1 LSCFDRLSFDSS
13 VSFELNFVYFHPCVA
28 FPSSGSGLIED
39 EKFDF
44 DIPVSP
50 NDCGER

>member
-1 LSCFDRLSFDSS
+1 MRDFDNSVNFKLNVVYVFSF
-13 VSFELNFVYFHPCVA
+13 YGVA
-28 FPSSGSGLIED
+28 FPSTGSGLIED